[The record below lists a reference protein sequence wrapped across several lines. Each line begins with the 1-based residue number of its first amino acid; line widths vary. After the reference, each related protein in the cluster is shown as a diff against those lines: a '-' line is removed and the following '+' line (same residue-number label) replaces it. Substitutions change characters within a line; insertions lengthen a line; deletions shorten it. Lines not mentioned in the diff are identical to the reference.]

1 MKKFLVKVKA
11 VFVKIFQVISEGFV
25 FITGKLES
33 GASFI
38 WKQIVRLYVFIKGV
52 YFSDKF
58 RVVRLALYYVLLV
71 FVFVAF
77 LLF

>member
-1 MKKFLVKVKA
+1 MKKFLVNVKA

-38 WKQIVRLYVFIKGV
+38 WKQIVR
-52 YFSDKF
+52 
-58 RVVRLALYYVLLV
+58 
-71 FVFVAF
+71 
-77 LLF
+77 